1 MRSVVQTVMLYS
13 YDELSS
19 RAKEKARENIIK
31 EYRDTDCFDE
41 IIEDRLAAF
50 PNSDLEYQYSLAY
63 REGDG
68 LNIYGK
74 LSIHDMLNYLKRT
87 SGLEDNEQR
96 LMELTSKY
104 DEYIVLPC
112 NLHYSYC
119 CVDKYPII
127 NYLDSY
133 IREYAEDDFQMAQQ
147 ELKILEEKVFSAFK
161 GICYDLEKIGYEWF
175 YGIYE
180 ISDDE
185 VNEIAEAY
193 NIEFLQNGELWT

>member
-1 MRSVVQTVMLYS
+1 MRSVVQTLTLYT

-19 RAKEKARENIIK
+19 EVKEKARENII
-31 EYRDTDCFDE
+31 EQYRDNDGFDE
-41 IIEDRLAAF
+41 IIKEQLAMLF
-50 PNSDLEYQYSLAY
+50 PDSDLKFQYSLSY
-63 REGDG
+63 CQGDG
-68 LNIYGK
+68 VNIYGK
-74 LSIHDMLNYLKRT
+74 LSIHDLLNYLKET
-87 SGLEDNEQR
+87 SGLRNNEQR

-119 CVDKYPII
+119 CVDKYSII
-127 NYLDSY
+127 EYLDSY
-133 IREYAEDDFQMAQQ
+133 IKEYAEDDFQMAQQ

-175 YGIYE
+175 YE